1 MTKVYD
7 IVPMFIECIP
17 VPAAKEPISAE
28 LAQVMKDSFTFIH
41 KFYMEFD
48 SKKDGKAALINLL
61 QLSEGSSEVSVGVND
76 LKDLTNDYVRDTV
89 CE

>member
-1 MTKVYD
+1 
-7 IVPMFIECIP
+7 
-17 VPAAKEPISAE
+17 
-28 LAQVMKDSFTFIH
+28 MKDSFTFIH

-61 QLSEGSSEVSVGVND
+61 QLSECSSEVSVGVKD
-76 LKDLTNDYVRDTV
+76 LKDLTNAYVRDTV